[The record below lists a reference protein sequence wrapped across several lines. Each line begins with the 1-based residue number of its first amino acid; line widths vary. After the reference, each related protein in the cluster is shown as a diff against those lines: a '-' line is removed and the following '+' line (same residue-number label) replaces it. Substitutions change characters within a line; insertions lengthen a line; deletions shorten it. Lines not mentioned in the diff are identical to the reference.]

1 MDEQIK
7 VYKYKTGK
15 VLLSSLGPVLL
26 MTFLLVASIFA
37 YLENRQNLIYQS
49 LVVVLPVLL
58 LFEVFALNQPTKIM
72 DDQEKISFHAFGQ
85 SHVFKW
91 AELNYLRIRKFPLT
105 TKILLRIG
113 PNRFLRGRYWLFPK
127 ELSNGDELMAKLTQW
142 EQKLHPEKEQHSL
155 PKKVEQKRK
164 TAN

>member
-7 VYKYKTGK
+7 VYKYRTAK

-26 MTFLLVASIFA
+26 MTFLLVVSIIA
-37 YLENRQNLIYQS
+37 YIENPQNLIYQS
-49 LVVVLPVLL
+49 LVILLPVLL
-58 LFEVFALNQPTKIM
+58 LFEVFALNQPTKII

-85 SHVFKW
+85 SHAFRW
-91 AELNYLRIRKFPLT
+91 AELDYLRIKKFPLT

-127 ELSNGDELMAKLTQW
+127 ELSNGDELMAKLTLW
-142 EQKLHPEKEQHSL
+142 EQKLHPEEEQHSL

-164 TAN
+164 TAH

>member
-15 VLLSSLGPVLL
+15 YLLSSLGPVLL
-26 MTFLLVASIFA
+26 MSFLLVASIIA
-37 YLENRQNLIYQS
+37 YFDNPKNLIYQS
-49 LVVVLPVLL
+49 LVMLLPVLL
-58 LFEVFALNQPTKIM
+58 LFEVFALNQPTKII

-85 SHVFKW
+85 SHAFRW
-91 AELNYLRIRKFPLT
+91 ADLEYLKIKRFPLT

-127 ELSNGDELMAKLTQW
+127 ELSNGDELMDKLSQW
-142 EQKLHPEKEQHSL
+142 EKKLHPEEEQRSL
-155 PKKVEQKRK
+155 PKNVEHRKK
-164 TAN
+164 TAQ

>member
-15 VLLSSLGPVLL
+15 YFLSSLGPVLL
-26 MTFLLVASIFA
+26 MSFLLVVSIIGYFD
-37 YLENRQNLIYQS
+37 NPQNFIYQS
-49 LVVVLPVLL
+49 LVILLPVLL
-58 LFEVFALNQPTKIM
+58 LFEVFALNQPTKII

-85 SHVFKW
+85 SHAFRW
-91 AELNYLRIRKFPLT
+91 ADLDYLKIKKFPLT

-127 ELSNGDELMAKLTQW
+127 ELSNGDELMDKLSQW
-142 EQKLHPEKEQHSL
+142 EKKLHPEEEQRSL
-155 PKKVEQKRK
+155 PKNDEHRKK
-164 TAN
+164 TAQ

>member
-7 VYKYKTGK
+7 VYKYKTAK

-26 MTFLLVASIFA
+26 MTLLLVASIFA
-37 YLENRQNLIYQS
+37 YIENRQNLIYQS
-49 LVVVLPVLL
+49 LVVLLPVLL
-58 LFEVFALNQPTKIM
+58 LFEVFALNQPTKII

-85 SHVFKW
+85 SHAFRW
-91 AELNYLRIRKFPLT
+91 AELNYLKIKRFPLT

-127 ELSNGDELMAKLTQW
+127 ELSNGDELMAKLTEW
-142 EQKLHPEKEQHSL
+142 EKKLHPEEEKRSL
-155 PKKVEQKRK
+155 PKKVEAGKK